1 MVGKYQGKSDTVD
14 KYKHHNYRF
23 LVLGSNCLDVDSV
36 YALNYNAALE
46 KVCDKIKIGDCIE
59 LRYGGKQVQTKGA
72 NAGSEYHA
80 LEIDLVEEE
89 SEEEGMDL

>member
-14 KYKHHNYRF
+14 KFKHHNFRF
-23 LVLGSNCLDVDSV
+23 LVLGSNCLEEGAV
-36 YALNYNAALE
+36 YALNHNTALE
-46 KVCDKIKIGDCIE
+46 KVCDKINVGDLIE

-89 SEEEGMDL
+89 SEDIDL